1 MRNRNELDWTII
13 ADPVITIDFS
23 ACRTWYDVHEKLEK
37 GFGFPGY
44 YGANWSA
51 FWDLLRDFCIGRS
64 PTEVR
69 YVGLERLPEE
79 LHDYRGKILEIS
91 KRAEKKYA
99 TTNFISL
106 TVEEAAGEK

>member
-1 MRNRNELDWTII
+1 MRKWEELDWTII
-13 ADPVITIDFS
+13 TDPVITIDFS

-44 YGANWSA
+44 YGANWDA
-51 FWDLLRDFCIGRS
+51 FWDLLKEFSVGRS

-79 LHDYRGKILEIS
+79 LSDYRGKILKLS
-91 KRAEKKYA
+91 AEAEEEYP
-99 TTNFISL
+99 TVHFRTL